1 MRVRN
6 CQVAP
11 QGRELKTLA
20 IKVFDTNVSL
30 SSKVDWPF
38 SKFFIFTASE
48 KEVKNCIHED
58 CSTIF

>member
-6 CQVAP
+6 FQVAP
-11 QGRELKTLA
+11 QGRALKTLT
-20 IKVFDTNVSL
+20 IKVFDTNVSP

-48 KEVKNCIHED
+48 KEVKNC
-58 CSTIF
+58 TQ